1 MSDTEED
8 SKDKSKRPLEV
19 SSEGNDEVEEKRS
32 SRKRGKNL
40 KIFRPYFAFQVMH
53 YIRECAPPPP
63 ILADAL
69 TLFHGQILPTLYY
82 WHPRFFFILVG
93 IVQSNENSNKKI
105 GFV

>member
-40 KIFRPYFAFQVMH
+40 KIFP
-53 YIRECAPPPP
+53 
-63 ILADAL
+63 
-69 TLFHGQILPTLYY
+69 LYCCKSCK
-82 WHPRFFFILVG
+82 FNIF
-93 IVQSNENSNKKI
+93 
-105 GFV
+105 

>member
-40 KIFRPYFAFQVMH
+40 NIFRPYFAFQVT
-53 YIRECAPPPP
+53 PPPSNFGRCVNP
-63 ILADAL
+63 IPRADSAHLLLLA
-69 TLFHGQILPTLYY
+69 PTIFLY
-82 WHPRFFFILVG
+82 W
-93 IVQSNENSNKKI
+93 
-105 GFV
+105 

>member
-40 KIFRPYFAFQVMH
+40 KTFRPLFAFQAM
-53 YIRECAPPPP
+53 IGQLLTIIPN
-63 ILADAL
+63 LAN
-69 TLFHGQILPTLYY
+69 FHESL
-82 WHPRFFFILVG
+82 
-93 IVQSNENSNKKI
+93 KI
-105 GFV
+105 FDMR

>member
-40 KIFRPYFAFQVMH
+40 KIFR
-53 YIRECAPPPP
+53 R
-63 ILADAL
+63 IL
-69 TLFHGQILPTLYY
+69 LF
-82 WHPRFFFILVG
+82 R
-93 IVQSNENSNKKI
+93 
-105 GFV
+105 

>member
-40 KIFRPYFAFQVMH
+40 KIFRSYFAFQVMH
-53 YIRECAPPPP
+53 YIRE
-63 ILADAL
+63 
-69 TLFHGQILPTLYY
+69 
-82 WHPRFFFILVG
+82 
-93 IVQSNENSNKKI
+93 
-105 GFV
+105 

>member
-40 KIFRPYFAFQVMH
+40 KIFRPFGFWFLTGDTVS
-53 YIRECAPPPP
+53 RRSP
-63 ILADAL
+63 IEGVRPSPYT
-69 TLFHGQILPTLYY
+69 TLC
-82 WHPRFFFILVG
+82 
-93 IVQSNENSNKKI
+93 S
-105 GFV
+105 

>member
-40 KIFRPYFAFQVMH
+40 KIFRPHFAFQAM
-53 YIRECAPPPP
+53 IGQL
-63 ILADAL
+63 LAIIPNLAN
-69 TLFHGQILPTLYY
+69 FH
-82 WHPRFFFILVG
+82 
-93 IVQSNENSNKKI
+93 QSRKI
-105 GFV
+105 FDMR

>member
-40 KIFRPYFAFQVMH
+40 NIFRPYFAFQVHMFYAVNNH
-53 YIRECAPPPP
+53 
-63 ILADAL
+63 L
-69 TLFHGQILPTLYY
+69 
-82 WHPRFFFILVG
+82 
-93 IVQSNENSNKKI
+93 SNLCVISNKA
-105 GFV
+105 

>member
-53 YIRECAPPPP
+53 YIRE
-63 ILADAL
+63 
-69 TLFHGQILPTLYY
+69 
-82 WHPRFFFILVG
+82 
-93 IVQSNENSNKKI
+93 
-105 GFV
+105 

>member
-40 KIFRPYFAFQVMH
+40 RIFRPYFAFQVMH
-53 YIRECAPPPP
+53 YIRECGPPPP
-63 ILADAL
+63 SNFGRCVNPL
-69 TLFHGQILPTLYY
+69 TNASI
-82 WHPRFFFILVG
+82 
-93 IVQSNENSNKKI
+93 
-105 GFV
+105 

>member
-53 YIRECAPPPP
+53 YIRECGPPTSNFGRCVNPIPRADSAHPLLLAPT
-63 ILADAL
+63 I
-69 TLFHGQILPTLYY
+69 FLY
-82 WHPRFFFILVG
+82 W
-93 IVQSNENSNKKI
+93 
-105 GFV
+105 